1 MPRIARA
8 ARTALLVAA
17 AHGLGCK
24 GSPAAPTGVDGG
36 AAAPTEGLS
45 TEQSA
50 QVLARVGDRTITLG
64 DYVAALRHMDQFDRL
79 RYQAPERRKELL
91 GEMIDVMLLADEA
104 RAQGYDKEPLAEQEI
119 REILRDA
126 YLEKAREG
134 APAPADIPA
143 DEVRAYYDTHK
154 SDFHDPE
161 RRRLSA
167 IVLSSQSAAAA
178 ALEAAKTATAAQW
191 GELVRT
197 KSIDP
202 QARAAVPADLAGDL
216 GFVSPPGDERGGN
229 ARIPAE
235 VRAGAFEIAA
245 VGGVLPRVVPSGGKI
260 YVVKFTSKAD
270 PHDRSYAD
278 AERSIRVKL
287 AQDKLHGRQ
296 EELVDELRKRYPVK
310 IDEAA
315 LAAVKVD
322 SPSPDAGV
330 VR

>member
-1 MPRIARA
+1 MPRIAGA
-8 ARTALLVAA
+8 ARIALFVAA
-17 AHGLGCK
+17 APSLGCK
-24 GSPAAPTGVDGG
+24 GPPAPPSWVDGG
-36 AAAPTEGLS
+36 AAAPTDGLS
-45 TEQSA
+45 PEESA

-104 RAQGYDKEPLAEQEI
+104 RAQGYDKDPLAEQEI

-134 APAPADIPA
+134 AAAPADIPA
-143 DEVRAYYDTHK
+143 DEVRAYYGAHK

-167 IVLSSQSAAAA
+167 IVLSSQGAAAA

-191 GELVRT
+191 GEIVRA

-202 QARAAVPADLAGDL
+202 QARAAVPVDLAGDL

-229 ARIPAE
+229 ARIPVE
-235 VRAGAFEIAA
+235 VRAGGFEIPA
-245 VGGVLPRVVPSGGKI
+245 VGGVLPHVVPASGKF
-260 YVVKFTSKAD
+260 YVVKFTGKAD

-287 AQDKLHGRQ
+287 AQDKLHARQ
-296 EELVDELRKRYPVK
+296 ESLVDELRKQYPVK

-315 LAAVKVD
+315 LAAVKVEA
-322 SPSPDAGV
+322 PSPDAGV